1 MDFPIELDELS
12 ALPKYR
18 QLSVAI
24 GQAIESGRLKPGDP
38 LPTTRYIAE
47 SLGLARGTVV
57 RAYNELL
64 GQGYLEGKTGTGT
77 IVSKN
82 LPAAICSAEESPP
95 SYTSTTNLLSTFA
108 HRLTSV
114 PNIGSTSGD
123 LPALNYGCAP
133 RNLLPVKQWRDLV
146 LSYCR
151 SQEELKL
158 CYVCEPFGHRPL
170 REAIARYLI
179 RTKAVQ
185 CKTSQVVVFS
195 GPQQA
200 LGVIASLLL
209 DKDDLVV
216 VEDPGYVGAR
226 ELFLAYGAQLEAHS
240 VDENGIRLDG
250 LGGSKK
256 SKLVYV
262 TPSGHDPSG
271 SVMSPERRAELL
283 AYAKSSGSMI
293 LEDAWDTDYR
303 YGGPAIP
310 SLQGSSDGQSVIYLY
325 TFWKVLFPLTTA
337 CVVIIPDHLVPVFTR
352 AKLLLERQ
360 SPMLE
365 YFALTDFINN
375 GMLDA
380 HIMKTRKVYQGRRQA
395 LIHALSTEFRSR
407 IVLNERSAGLHLM
420 VRLLVNRTESEI
432 LELAKQAD
440 FPMVSTRLYYFNEPV
455 ENQFLIPF
463 SNLTEESITDRVK
476 HFASLVK

>member
-1 MDFPIELDELS
+1 MDFPIELDEHS

-24 GQAIESGRLKPGDP
+24 GQAIDSGRLKPGDP
-38 LPTTRYIAE
+38 LPTTRHIAE

-77 IVSKN
+77 TVSKS
-82 LPAAICSAEESPP
+82 LPASVCASEDSQPSFTSLTNTLSA
-95 SYTSTTNLLSTFA
+95 FA

-114 PNIGSTSGD
+114 PNVGSTSGD

-133 RNLLPVKQWRDLV
+133 RNLLPVKPWRDLV

-170 REAIARYLI
+170 REAIARYLM

-200 LGVIASLLL
+200 LAVIASLLL
-209 DKDDLVV
+209 DRDDLVV
-216 VEDPGYVGAR
+216 VENPGYVGAR
-226 ELFLAYGAQLEAHS
+226 ELFLAYGAQLEAHV
-240 VDENGIRLDG
+240 VDENGICLDG
-250 LGGSKK
+250 LDETKK
-256 SKLVYV
+256 SKLIYV
-262 TPSGHDPSG
+262 TPSSHDPSG
-271 SVMSPERRAELL
+271 NIMSPERRADLL

-293 LEDAWDTDYR
+293 LEDAWDSDYR

-310 SLQGSSDGQSVIYLY
+310 SLQGISDGQSVIYLY
-325 TFWKVLFPLTTA
+325 SFWKVLFPLTTA

-380 HIMKTRKVYQGRRQA
+380 HIMKTRKIYQGRRQA
-395 LIHALSTEFRSR
+395 LIHALSTEFRSQ
-407 IVLNERSAGLHLM
+407 IALNERSAGLHLM
-420 VRLLVNRTESEI
+420 VRILVDRTEAEI

-440 FPMVSTRLYYFNEPV
+440 LPMVSTRLYYVNEPV
-455 ENQFLIPF
+455 DKQFLIPF
-463 SNLTEESITDRVK
+463 SSLPEEAISARVK
-476 HFASLVK
+476 LFASLLN